1 MFSATLS
8 NLSTASLQLKCH
20 ADGTRSTLYLD
31 LSIESFLHQ
40 KYLKKFASSLK
51 GVTEHTL

>member
-1 MFSATLS
+1 MINAILS
-8 NLSTASLQLKCH
+8 NLSAVSLQLKCH
-20 ADGTRSTLYLD
+20 ADGTRSTLYLG
-31 LSIESFLHQ
+31 LSIESFLRQ